1 MGGVHAGPFSPTMQ
15 PMVGIIPRNI
25 TGVALAAAMMGLMA
39 GLAAGAQAETVK
51 PLTPAECDKVRQALE
66 DGLPFGPG
74 FRRMEVDFPE
84 NDRDIEG
91 QVCRLL
97 TLGTGVHMEGPKIRS
112 LNSMGELVRGAL
124 GNRGWAETPQTARFS
139 EKSAPGRQV
148 FALMRGEA
156 ACVATIVI
164 DVVKG
169 IAPMIEAYK
178 DGKIR
183 LSKLRP
189 HQREWWVSIDCFGVP
204 APVGAQT
211 EAKAMPAPEAM
222 PEAMSPAAKN

>member
-1 MGGVHAGPFSPTMQ
+1 MGGVHGGPFSPTMR

-25 TGVALAAAMMGLMA
+25 TWAALAAMMGFMA
-39 GLAAGAQAETVK
+39 GPAQAETVK

-74 FRRMEVDFPE
+74 FRRMEVDFPK
-84 NDRDIEG
+84 NDRGIEG

-112 LNSMGELVRGAL
+112 LNSMGGLVRGAL
-124 GNRGWAETPQTARFS
+124 SNRGWAETPQTARFS

-148 FALMRGEA
+148 FALIRGEA
-156 ACVATIVI
+156 ACVTTIVI

-169 IAPMIEAYK
+169 IAPRVEAYK

-183 LSKLRP
+183 LSQLRP

-204 APVGAQT
+204 AAEGAQT
-211 EAKAMPAPEAM
+211 EAKAMPAPGAMSPEAM
-222 PEAMSPAAKN
+222 PPAPKN